1 MVVGMDLT
9 DEIQNAIKNNEV
21 IIGYKKSIKFI
32 KLSTPKLIVIA
43 KNAPEKIRKEIEYN
57 VRISKSRVEVF
68 QGSSRELGILCGKPF
83 PVTTLI
89 IK

>member
-1 MVVGMDLT
+1 MSLPETVQDALKS
-9 DEIQNAIKNNEV
+9 KNV
-21 IIGYKKSIKFI
+21 IVGYKKSIKFI
-32 KLSTPKLIVIA
+32 KLNKPKLIVIA

-57 VRISKSRVEVF
+57 AKILGVKVEIIGSNSK
-68 QGSSRELGILCGKPF
+68 ELGIICGKPF